1 MELHD
6 ANIKRQRLR
15 RRLCQ
20 WIKRKRKKVL
30 EGVAKDHAEVNL
42 RCPAHPPPDNWYWT
56 KYFEHIK
63 SVCPWSRR
71 AHMNND
77 ILFID
82 YSDTT
87 FNTWR
92 SLFRAKQSF
101 EAYVYKCRNVTSDWL
116 ESKCDY
122 LNSIDEHSEWLFSHP
137 DGGENSTV
145 IPVLIQQNAQQL
157 NELREDVGYYEDESR
172 DSEDAK

>member
-1 MELHD
+1 MRFP
-6 ANIKRQRLR
+6 N
-15 RRLCQ
+15 
-20 WIKRKRKKVL
+20 
-30 EGVAKDHAEVNL
+30 
-42 RCPAHPPPDNWYWT
+42 HPPPDKWYWD

-63 SVCPWSRR
+63 GVCPWSRK

-77 ILFID
+77 ILFIN
-82 YSDTT
+82 YSDVT

-92 SLFRAKQSF
+92 CLFRAKQKF
-101 EAYVYKCRNVTSDWL
+101 EAYVYKCHEKSSDWL

-122 LNSIDEHSEWLFSHP
+122 LNSVDDYSEWLFSHP

-157 NELREDVGYYEDESR
+157 HELREDVGYYEENSTG
-172 DSEDAK
+172 SEDAK